1 METANH
7 VQTTNVALRIV
18 LYEGELY
25 RLPRTSSGIRV
36 REGVGW
42 VSFAG
47 SDVILRPC
55 DELRL
60 QVGRDFAV
68 VSPASRSPLLL
79 EVLAADRRKRS
90 AARRRPL
97 SARPCEAC

>member
-55 DELRL
+55 
-60 QVGRDFAV
+60 
-68 VSPASRSPLLL
+68 
-79 EVLAADRRKRS
+79 
-90 AARRRPL
+90 
-97 SARPCEAC
+97 EAC